1 METQEERLK
10 DTRKEEGLSGK
21 LMEWI
26 FKVARVDGIENIVKT
41 FLGKKE
47 QSLFFT
53 DKWGVLGIG
62 PITDEKAK

>member
-1 METQEERLK
+1 M
-10 DTRKEEGLSGK
+10 
-21 LMEWI
+21 
-26 FKVARVDGIENIVKT
+26 ARVDGIENIVKT